1 MIVCQEQA
9 ALYQQLYGSN
19 PLVPGTHQPGT
30 RIIESAAVME
40 LQHKAKLNNTSHPV
54 TENGIDKMAV
64 VPPKA
69 THEANGDLSNGS
81 RVSW

>member
-1 MIVCQEQA
+1 
-9 ALYQQLYGSN
+9 
-19 PLVPGTHQPGT
+19 
-30 RIIESAAVME
+30 ME